1 ESGLHSLSLSEDG
14 IATRFFKEITY
25 ISERNSCFHVFSNES
40 FVNRRASDDTQQN
53 CPKAFGSCLIPPV
66 IWISILLFEGDFV
79 ACAMTGWKGMY
90 VFDKELNRS
99 WCKPTE
105 KTQNETAL
113 RDLTRK
119 YIHQSQF
126 SAYVLIAVFSALVI
140 IVVGVYDCCI
150 SGKCESCS
158 SHLLSCWRPTE
169 EVQSVGQDNVG
180 RDSVRLGALHDT
192 TQNQRVIPTSEE
204 QNV

>member
-1 ESGLHSLSLSEDG
+1 MSFPMSLLLIGVEKMIEIEFFSCPCIVEVNALLTTSIFIGPAFFTFTLMFLVVRPFKNKCSLCCG
-14 IATRFFKEITY
+14 G
-25 ISERNSCFHVFSNES
+25 
-40 FVNRRASDDTQQN
+40 ASDDTQQN

-66 IWISILLFEGDFV
+66 MWISILLFQGDFV

-119 YIHQSQF
+119 YIHQSQ
-126 SAYVLIAVFSALVI
+126 VNI
-140 IVVGVYDCCI
+140 I
-150 SGKCESCS
+150 
-158 SHLLSCWRPTE
+158 
-169 EVQSVGQDNVG
+169 
-180 RDSVRLGALHDT
+180 
-192 TQNQRVIPTSEE
+192 
-204 QNV
+204 

>member
-1 ESGLHSLSLSEDG
+1 MNTC
-14 IATRFFKEITY
+14 IYF
-25 ISERNSCFHVFSNES
+25 
-40 FVNRRASDDTQQN
+40 
-53 CPKAFGSCLIPPV
+53 P
-66 IWISILLFEGDFV
+66 
-79 ACAMTGWKGMY
+79 
-90 VFDKELNRS
+90 
-99 WCKPTE
+99 
-105 KTQNETAL
+105 
-113 RDLTRK
+113 
-119 YIHQSQF
+119 QF

-192 TQNQRVIPTSEE
+192 TQNQRVILCKAWCSPRHNTKSESDPFFWGTKCL
-204 QNV
+204 

>member
-1 ESGLHSLSLSEDG
+1 MTQVLLHDLVM
-14 IATRFFKEITY
+14 ICA
-25 ISERNSCFHVFSNES
+25 NV
-40 FVNRRASDDTQQN
+40 
-53 CPKAFGSCLIPPV
+53 
-66 IWISILLFEGDFV
+66 WDFWWTLV
-79 ACAMTGWKGMY
+79 CIY
-90 VFDKELNRS
+90 F
-99 WCKPTE
+99 P
-105 KTQNETAL
+105 
-113 RDLTRK
+113 
-119 YIHQSQF
+119 QF

-204 QNV
+204 QNVW